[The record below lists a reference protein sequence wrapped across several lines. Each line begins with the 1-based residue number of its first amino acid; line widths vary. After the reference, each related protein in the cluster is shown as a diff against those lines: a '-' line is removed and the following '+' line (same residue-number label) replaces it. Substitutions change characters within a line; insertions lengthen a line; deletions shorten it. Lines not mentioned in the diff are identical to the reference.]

1 MNSSSKPAWPVHCA
15 KISAKIL
22 PKKRPFTHCTL
33 CKFRNSSLIDRV
45 LFQGNIF
52 VTMFLMGLVEGPGCV
67 GAVLL
72 GTIHKRRRYFLF
84 LFRHPPTQ
92 RLQFLCLFVSAA
104 KWTPP
109 TQPELTQIFD
119 PENRLKSPPWHLCL
133 SFKKPLSNFWE
144 TFEHVLGNDLS
155 NFNLLTPP
163 INCQCILWMT
173 HLSWQIWKK
182 VDTFWNVGN

>member
-1 MNSSSKPAWPVHCA
+1 MAFFSHLLLPSIVK
-15 KISAKIL
+15 KIVWIQALNL
-22 PKKRPFTHCTL
+22 PGLSIVPKFQPKFYLKNANFTHCTL

-109 TQPELTQIFD
+109 TPNVWPTFLTLRTDWKARHGIYAYISKNFNEL
-119 PENRLKSPPWHLCL
+119 LM
-133 SFKKPLSNFWE
+133 NFWE
-144 TFEHVLGNDLS
+144 H
-155 NFNLLTPP
+155 P
-163 INCQCILWMT
+163 
-173 HLSWQIWKK
+173 
-182 VDTFWNVGN
+182 

>member
-72 GTIHKRRRYFLF
+72 GTIHKRRQYFF
-84 LFRHPPTQ
+84 
-92 RLQFLCLFVSAA
+92 
-104 KWTPP
+104 
-109 TQPELTQIFD
+109 FD
-119 PENRLKSPPWHLCL
+119 I
-133 SFKKPLSNFWE
+133 
-144 TFEHVLGNDLS
+144 T
-155 NFNLLTPP
+155 LLRACSYVYR
-163 INCQCILWMT
+163 I
-173 HLSWQIWKK
+173 SSY
-182 VDTFWNVGN
+182 V